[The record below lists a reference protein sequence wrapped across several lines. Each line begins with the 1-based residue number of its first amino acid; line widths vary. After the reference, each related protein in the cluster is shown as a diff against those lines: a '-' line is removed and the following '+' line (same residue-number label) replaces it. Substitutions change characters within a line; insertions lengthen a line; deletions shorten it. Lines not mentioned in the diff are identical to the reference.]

1 MNRYII
7 KRDGRKVQFKN
18 ENILNVV
25 KKVLNSI
32 HPDDVLTKSEEH
44 LAENLTKDIIL
55 EVQEKLDPPTVEGV
69 QDIVQDILIRNSLF
83 NEAKNFI
90 EYRQKRTAIREFNDD
105 ITKTYRK
112 MSESSSKDMD
122 LMRENANINGDA
134 TMGLMLRFGSEAC
147 KDFTTKYIL
156 KPEWSFAHKNG
167 DFHMH
172 DLDFSRLC
180 WNCCQIDLTKLFH
193 HGFSTGHG
201 YLREPSSIR
210 TASALACIALQS
222 NQNDM
227 FGGQSIAKFDYDLAP
242 YVAKTYAINLCKV
255 IEDIHRSD
263 LNEDTKNTIKSSI
276 FKLYNKLNSVTKNT
290 IFGQNLEELKSI
302 IAKYVKAEDVDYAYN
317 RALKLTDNDT
327 FQAMEALV
335 HNLNT
340 MQSRCG
346 AQTPFSSIN
355 YGTCTTE
362 EGRLVTKNVLLAT
375 QKGLG
380 RGETPIFPVQ
390 IFKMKKGVNY
400 EKGEPNFDLFE
411 LACKVTAKRLFPNFL
426 YIDAPQNLQYY
437 KEGRPETELA
447 VMGCS
452 FRDETITF
460 KYKNKLYNN
469 VKISD
474 AFDMLKTDFGL
485 AVDNGKS
492 EYVKLSDVKI
502 LDDNG
507 LTECKGILKNHKV
520 NNWTKVKTDVN
531 ELILT
536 DDHPLSVNGK
546 RTFVKDINLDVENT
560 IVYNNK
566 KVKIASIEKLD
577 LIDDSFDVETASDK
591 FLLSNVVSHN
601 CRTRTIGN
609 AVHPEDAVVTGRG
622 NFSFT
627 TINLPRL
634 GIECKGDWNAFYT
647 KLDNLMQLAREQL
660 KERFEN
666 ICKKHVYNYPFLLG
680 QHVWI
685 HSEDLKPTDEVRK
698 ILDQSSISIGFIGL
712 AECLKA
718 MTGKHHGESEESNRL
733 GHEILDHMN
742 NNLSRY
748 TKEDHLNWSL
758 FATPAEGLSGR
769 FVKLDAKRYGKIPGV
784 TDRDYYT
791 NSFHIPVYYDISA
804 EEKIKLEGPYH
815 AQCNAG
821 SISYVEVDGDPS
833 NNIKALEKLVK
844 YAGESNMNYFSIN
857 HPVDRCPV
865 CGYTGIIND
874 VCPQCG
880 RKEFEAVS
888 IEKLRSAG
896 CDCSIFED

>member
-1 MNRYII
+1 MNNYII
-7 KRDGRKVQFKN
+7 KRDGRKVLFRS
-18 ENILNVV
+18 ENILNVIR
-25 KKVLNSI
+25 KVLNSV
-32 HPDDVLTKSEEH
+32 HPDDTLSKFEEQ
-44 LAENLTKDIIL
+44 LAENITKDVIL
-55 EVQEKLDPPTVEGV
+55 EVQKKLDPPTVEGV
-69 QDIVQDILIRNSLF
+69 QDIVQDVLIRNSLVQ
-83 NEAKNFI
+83 EAKNFI
-90 EYRQKRTAIREFNDD
+90 EYRTKRTTAREFNDD
-105 ITKTYRK
+105 ITKVYRK
-112 MSESSSKDMD
+112 MSESSSKDLD

-147 KDFTTKYIL
+147 KDFITKYIL
-156 KPEWSFAHKNG
+156 KPEWTFAHKNG

-242 YVAKTYAINLCKV
+242 YVAKTFAINLCKV
-255 IEDIHRSD
+255 IEDIQRIELSTSTQK
-263 LNEDTKNTIKSSI
+263 EIKDSI
-276 FKLYNKLNSVTKNT
+276 WKLYNKLNSVTKNT
-290 IFGQNLEELKSI
+290 IFGENLDSLKAI
-302 IAKYVKAEDVDYAYN
+302 IAKYVKAEDVDYTFN
-317 RALKLTDNDT
+317 RTLKLTDNDT
-327 FQAMEALV
+327 FQAMEALI

-340 MQSRCG
+340 MQSRCLPGNENVVVKDNGFKNICDITTNDYVLSHNDETDVFEFKKVLRVLDNGVRDLIEIKLENGQRLRCTPDHKLYTSNGYQEAKDAKDILTPKGFVSIISKKEDKTEEVYDIEVEDNHNFCVKDKDSDNFVVVHNCG

-355 YGTCTTE
+355 YGTCATE
-362 EGRLVTKNVLLAT
+362 EGRLVIKNVLLAT
-375 QKGLG
+375 DKGLG

-390 IFKMKKGVNY
+390 IFKVKKGVNY
-400 EKGEPNFDLFE
+400 NKDEPNFDLFE

-447 VMGCS
+447 LMG
-452 FRDETITF
+452 
-460 KYKNKLYNN
+460 
-469 VKISD
+469 
-474 AFDMLKTDFGL
+474 
-485 AVDNGKS
+485 
-492 EYVKLSDVKI
+492 
-502 LDDNG
+502 
-507 LTECKGILKNHKV
+507 
-520 NNWTKVKTDVN
+520 
-531 ELILT
+531 
-536 DDHPLSVNGK
+536 
-546 RTFVKDINLDVENT
+546 
-560 IVYNNK
+560 
-566 KVKIASIEKLD
+566 
-577 LIDDSFDVETASDK
+577 
-591 FLLSNVVSHN
+591 
-601 CRTRTIGN
+601 CRTRVIGN
-609 AVHPEDAVVTGRG
+609 DIHPEDAVVTGRG

-634 GIECKGDWNAFYT
+634 GIVCKGDWDMFYE

-680 QHVWI
+680 QGVWI
-685 HSEDLKPTDEVRK
+685 HSENLKPTDEVRK

-718 MTGKHHGESEESNRL
+718 MTGKHHGESEESNCI

-742 NNLSRY
+742 KNLSRY
-748 TKEDHLNWSL
+748 TKEDNLNWSL

-769 FVKLDAKRYGKIPGV
+769 FVKIDAKRYGKIPGV

-791 NSFHIPVYYDISA
+791 NSFHVPVYYNISA
-804 EEKIKLEGPYH
+804 EDKIKIEGPYH
-815 AQCNAG
+815 EQCNAG
-821 SISYVEVDGDPS
+821 SISYVEIDGDPS
-833 NNIKALEKLVK
+833 NNIPALEKLVK
-844 YAGESNMNYFSIN
+844 YAGECNMNYFSIN

-874 VCPQCG
+874 KCPVCG

-888 IEKLRSAG
+888 VEKLRSCG
-896 CDCSIFED
+896 CDLSYLE

>member
-1 MNRYII
+1 MNNYII
-7 KRDGRKVQFKN
+7 KRDGRKVLFKS
-18 ENILNVV
+18 ENILNVIR
-25 KKVLNSI
+25 KVLNSV
-32 HPDDVLTKSEEH
+32 HPDDTLSKFEEQ
-44 LAENLTKDIIL
+44 LAENITKDVIL
-55 EVQEKLDPPTVEGV
+55 EVQKKLDPPTVEGV
-69 QDIVQDILIRNSLF
+69 QDIVQDVLIRNSLVQ
-83 NEAKNFI
+83 EAKNFI
-90 EYRQKRTAIREFNDD
+90 EYRTKRTTAREFNDD
-105 ITKTYRK
+105 ITKIYRE
-112 MSESSSKDMD
+112 MSKSSSKDMD

-147 KDFTTKYIL
+147 KDFINKYIL

-242 YVAKTYAINLCKV
+242 YVAKTFAINLCKV
-255 IEDIHRSD
+255 IEDIKRID
-263 LNEDTKNTIKSSI
+263 LGENTQKEIKDSI
-276 FKLYNKLNSVTKNT
+276 WKLYNKLNSVTKNT
-290 IFGQNLEELKSI
+290 IFGQNLDSLKSI
-302 IAKYVKAEDVDYAYN
+302 IAKYVKAEDVEYTFN
-317 RALKLTDNDT
+317 RTLKLTDNDT
-327 FQAMEALV
+327 FQAMEALI

-340 MQSRCG
+340 MQSRAG

-355 YGTCTTE
+355 YGTCVTE
-362 EGRLVTKNVLLAT
+362 EGRLVVKNVLLAT
-375 QKGLG
+375 DKGLG

-400 EKGEPNFDLFE
+400 NKGDLNFDLFE

-447 VMGCS
+447 VMGC
-452 FRDETITF
+452 
-460 KYKNKLYNN
+460 
-469 VKISD
+469 
-474 AFDMLKTDFGL
+474 
-485 AVDNGKS
+485 
-492 EYVKLSDVKI
+492 
-502 LDDNG
+502 
-507 LTECKGILKNHKV
+507 
-520 NNWTKVKTDVN
+520 
-531 ELILT
+531 
-536 DDHPLSVNGK
+536 
-546 RTFVKDINLDVENT
+546 
-560 IVYNNK
+560 
-566 KVKIASIEKLD
+566 
-577 LIDDSFDVETASDK
+577 
-591 FLLSNVVSHN
+591 
-601 CRTRTIGN
+601 RTRVIGN
-609 AVHPEDAVVTGRG
+609 EIHPEDAVVTGRG

-634 GIECKGDWNAFYT
+634 GIVCKGDWNLFYE

-680 QHVWI
+680 QGVWI
-685 HSEDLKPTDEVRK
+685 HSENLKPTDEVRK
-698 ILDQSSISIGFIGL
+698 ILDQCSLSIGFIGL

-718 MTGKHHGESEESNRL
+718 MTGKHQGESEESNRL

-742 NNLSRY
+742 KNLSRY
-748 TKEDHLNWSL
+748 TKEDNLNWSL

-791 NSFHIPVYYDISA
+791 NSFHVPVYYNISA
-804 EEKIKLEGPYH
+804 EDKIKIEGPYH
-815 AQCNAG
+815 EQCNAG

-833 NNIKALEKLVK
+833 NNILALEKLVK
-844 YAGESNMNYFSIN
+844 YAGDNNMNYFSIN

-874 VCPQCG
+874 KCPVCG

-888 IEKLRSAG
+888 VEKLRSCG
-896 CDCSIFED
+896 CDLSYLE